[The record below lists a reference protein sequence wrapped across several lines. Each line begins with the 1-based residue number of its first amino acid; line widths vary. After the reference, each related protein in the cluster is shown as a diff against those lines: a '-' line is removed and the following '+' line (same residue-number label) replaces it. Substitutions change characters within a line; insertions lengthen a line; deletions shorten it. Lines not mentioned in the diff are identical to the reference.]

1 MDELS
6 YTVRRSPR
14 ARRARLVVRPE
25 GVELVLPRRTALRAV
40 QPWVDSRRP
49 WVEAQ
54 VERLRQAAVDGPGT
68 RLEDGGSVPY
78 LGSELG
84 LRVLVEPDR
93 RRSSVRRHGHEV
105 EVRVAEPGPQPLR
118 DALERWYRAEARR
131 AVAPRLAAACARAG
145 HEPGPLT
152 VRGQRTRWASCS
164 SSGAMSFNWRLMLA
178 PEAVLDYVVEHEV
191 AHLDVADHGPRFR
204 ALLASRCPEHRLH
217 EQWLRRHGPA
227 LRL

>member
-1 MDELS
+1 MDELT

-25 GVELVLPRRTALRAV
+25 GVELVLPRRLPLGVV
-40 QPWVDSRRP
+40 QPWLESRRP

-54 VERLRQAAVDGPGT
+54 LERLRHAEVEGPGT
-68 RLEDGGSVPY
+68 RLEHGGSVPC
-78 LGSELG
+78 LDSRLA
-84 LRVLVEPDR
+84 LRVVVEPDR
-93 RRSSVRRHGHEV
+93 RRSSVRRRGHELHV
-105 EVRVAEPGPQPLR
+105 CVVEPGQEPLR

-131 AVAPRLAAACARAG
+131 EVALRLASACARAG

-191 AHLDVADHGPRFR
+191 VHLDVPDHGPRFR
-204 ALLASRCPEHRLH
+204 ALLAARCPEHHQH

-227 LRL
+227 LHL